1 MAAEIALGVLLLEL
15 GVILLFAKLF
25 GVIAKKL
32 KTSALV
38 GEIVAGIVAGPILGI
53 VHPSLSLEFFSLL
66 GIMLLVFLIG
76 LETNFKEVKENIYIG
91 STLAGTGSVMTFFG
105 GLALGIILFNS
116 FQTGIVI
123 GVIMISTSTAIPMRI
138 LMEKNQHRTRTGHAF
153 ITMALAD
160 DIIAIMSLSLLVG
173 LFSGT
178 LLAFN
183 NVGTLFFTVLGF
195 ILLVLTFGTKV
206 IGQFIKALHMVK
218 DEQTFFSIT
227 LAIIMVITFLSEKIG
242 LAAITGSFLAGIA
255 MSSISH
261 RDELIAPK
269 ISTLGYGL
277 LVPIFFAYSALFL
290 EPSALISSFGI
301 ILIIL
306 AVGIATKAV
315 GSGFFAR
322 FFGFSNKAQ
331 RVIAIGMIPRG
342 EYGIVISQVAL
353 AAGMLTKDVYTIM
366 IAFIVLTVILTS
378 MLFSLEEKFDP
389 DNSKL

>member
-15 GVILLFAKLF
+15 GVILLFAKIF
-25 GVIAKKL
+25 GIIARKL

-38 GEIVAGIVAGPILGI
+38 GEIIAGILAGPVLGI
-53 VHPSLSLEFFSLL
+53 VHPSVSLEFFSLL

-76 LETNFKEVKENIYIG
+76 LETNFKEVKESIYIG
-91 STLAGTGSVMTFFG
+91 SSLAVTGSVLTFFG
-105 GLALGIILFNS
+105 GLLVGTLLFNS
-116 FQTGIVI
+116 IQTGIVI

-138 LMEKNQHRTRTGHAF
+138 MMEKNQHRTRTGHAF

-160 DIIAIMSLSLLVG
+160 DVIAIMALSLLVG
-173 LFSGT
+173 LSSGT
-178 LLAFN
+178 FLAFSN
-183 NVGTLFFTVLGF
+183 IGTLFFTVLGF
-195 ILLVLTFGTKV
+195 ILLVLTFGSKV
-206 IGQFIKALHMVK
+206 IGQFIKALHLAK

-227 LAIIMVITFLSEKIG
+227 LAIIMAITFLSEKVG
-242 LAAITGSFLAGIA
+242 LAAITGAFLAGIA

-269 ISTLGYGL
+269 ISTLGYSL
-277 LVPIFFAYSALFL
+277 FVPIFFAYSALFL
-290 EPSALISSFGI
+290 DPSALLSSLGV

-322 FFGFSNKAQ
+322 FFGFSSKSQ
-331 RVIAIGMIPRG
+331 RIIAIGMIPRG

-378 MLFSLEEKFDP
+378 MFFSLEERFDP

>member
-1 MAAEIALGVLLLEL
+1 
-15 GVILLFAKLF
+15 
-25 GVIAKKL
+25 
-32 KTSALV
+32 
-38 GEIVAGIVAGPILGI
+38 
-53 VHPSLSLEFFSLL
+53 
-66 GIMLLVFLIG
+66 
-76 LETNFKEVKENIYIG
+76 
-91 STLAGTGSVMTFFG
+91 
-105 GLALGIILFNS
+105 
-116 FQTGIVI
+116 
-123 GVIMISTSTAIPMRI
+123 
-138 LMEKNQHRTRTGHAF
+138 MEKNQHKTRTGNAF

-160 DIIAIMSLSLLVG
+160 DVIAIIALSLLVG

-183 NVGTLFFTVLGF
+183 NIGTLFFTVLGF
-195 ILLVLTFGTKV
+195 ILLVVTFGAKV
-206 IGQFIKALHMVK
+206 IGYFIKALHLVK

-242 LAAITGSFLAGIA
+242 LAAITGAFLAGIA

-269 ISTLGYGL
+269 ISTLGYSL

-290 EPSALISSFGI
+290 EPAALISSLGI
-301 ILIIL
+301 ILVIL
-306 AVGIATKAV
+306 AVGIITKAI

-322 FFGFSNKAQ
+322 FFGFSAKSQ
-331 RVIAIGMIPRG
+331 RIIAIGMIPRG

-366 IAFIVLTVILTS
+366 IAFIILTVILTS
-378 MLFSLEEKFDP
+378 MLFSLEEKLYP